1 METLVIIKFSGPALA
16 PQDVPLCPPPPPKRA
31 AGDARQEE
39 VIETNRI
46 RGSREGKRRFSRGK
60 SVHSERI
67 LQNRRAHRIR
77 RKIELCVETSRV
89 QCGSCWSE
97 QLPRKET
104 IYPHL
109 TLPHMPRPDIVIQV
123 AKTGVTFDL
132 DISCECP
139 PTQNIFP

>member
-1 METLVIIKFSGPALA
+1 MDRVIIKFSGPALA
-16 PQDVPLCPPPPPKRA
+16 PQDVPLRPPSPPKRA

-60 SVHSERI
+60 SAHSERI

-77 RKIELCVETSRV
+77 RKIEPCVETSRV

-97 QLPRKET
+97 QLLRKET

-109 TLPHMPRPDIVIQV
+109 TLPQMPRPDIVIQV
-123 AKTGVTFDL
+123 AKTGVTFNL
-132 DISCECP
+132 DINCECP
-139 PTQNIFP
+139 PPQNIFP

>member
-1 METLVIIKFSGPALA
+1 MDRVIIKFSGPALA
-16 PQDVPLCPPPPPKRA
+16 PQDVPLRPPSPPKRA

-46 RGSREGKRRFSRGK
+46 RGSRERKRRFSRGK
-60 SVHSERI
+60 SAHSERI

-77 RKIELCVETSRV
+77 RKIEPCVETSRV

-97 QLPRKET
+97 QLLRKET

-109 TLPHMPRPDIVIQV
+109 TLPQMPRPDIVLQV

-132 DISCECP
+132 DINCECP
-139 PTQNIFP
+139 PPQNILP